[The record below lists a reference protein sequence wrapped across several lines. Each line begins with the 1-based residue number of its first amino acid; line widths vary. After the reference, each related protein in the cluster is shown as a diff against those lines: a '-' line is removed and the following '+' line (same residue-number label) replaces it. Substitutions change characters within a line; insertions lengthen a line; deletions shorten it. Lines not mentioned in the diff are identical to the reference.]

1 MFYRQN
7 IFFKLLFCLVSFYS
21 ILKLQNISLIL
32 LFFLLNPRIYMV
44 FFGVL
49 KRILPFFAIYL
60 FFGLLFSIDFNIQ
73 LLFCLKLI
81 LFILLS
87 VYLTKTTNIQRFSS
101 DICSIKRITPR
112 LLFFVI
118 SLFSFINIML
128 SMRYSQL
135 KNLFN
140 GNIKTSI
147 GDIELKTNRVIESLT
162 PKNINWLANIWV
174 VIYTII
180 LSLFALFG
188 IRVW

>member
-1 MFYRQN
+1 
-7 IFFKLLFCLVSFYS
+7 
-21 ILKLQNISLIL
+21 
-32 LFFLLNPRIYMV
+32 MV

-87 VYLTKTTNIQRFSS
+87 VYLTKTTDIQRFSS
-101 DICSIKRITPR
+101 DICFLKSISPR
-112 LLFFVI
+112 LLFFII

-135 KNLFN
+135 KNLFS
-140 GNIKTSI
+140 GNIKTTI
-147 GDIELKTNRVIESLT
+147 RDIELKTNSIVDSLT
-162 PKNINWLANIWV
+162 PSNTKWLANIWV

-180 LSLFALFG
+180 LALFALFG

>member
-60 FFGLLFSIDFNIQ
+60 FFGLLFSIDFNLQ

-87 VYLTKTTNIQRFSS
+87 VYLTKTTDIQRFSS
-101 DICSIKRITPR
+101 DIYFMKRVSPR
-112 LLFFVI
+112 LLFFII
-118 SLFSFINIML
+118 SLISFINIML
-128 SMRYSQL
+128 SMRYSHL
-135 KNLFN
+135 KDLFS
-140 GNIKTSI
+140 GNIKNTI
-147 GDIELKTNRVIESLT
+147 RDIELKTNRVIESLT
-162 PKNINWLANIWV
+162 PNNINWLANIWV

-180 LSLFALFG
+180 LALFALFG
-188 IRVW
+188 IGVL